1 MKEKSK
7 YEQYKESY
15 PNISDEEIINRIG
28 NELSDKVQEIHKLLN
43 VIELLKTDR
52 VPLKTNDANS
62 VFPEFDKDILGYY
75 EIETEDKMIPIFC
88 VCRLEQIIKSKI
100 GEIPYYKENHD
111 YISKLKY
118 WWELP
123 PVIPS
128 VK

>member
-1 MKEKSK
+1 MSEKSK
-7 YEQYKESY
+7 YERYKESY
-15 PNISDEEIINRIG
+15 PNLSDEEIINRIG
-28 NELSDKVQEIHKLLN
+28 NELSEKVE
-43 VIELLKTDR
+43 VINKQHNIIQILKRDR

-62 VFPEFDKDILGYY
+62 VFPEFNKDILGYY

-88 VCRLEQIIKSKI
+88 VCRLEQIIKSSI

-111 YISKLKY
+111 YISIKY